1 MLNGSFLSGLTVIR
15 STRQSYTIKK
25 RLKGMWLSSTAL
37 TILWAE
43 FAYEKAFRTLAD
55 LGRDAGGDRPY
66 SKKNVQFFLA
76 KIRKKIS

>member
-1 MLNGSFLSGLTVIR
+1 MVL
-15 STRQSYTIKK
+15 QSYVALGRVTQSKK

-43 FAYEKAFRTLAD
+43 FAYEKAFRTLTD

-76 KIRKKIS
+76 KICKK